1 MLILWRKGMSVQ
13 SSVHIKSAIEL
24 AMGVSREAI
33 RPNPFVGAIVINDVG
48 AIVGKGFH
56 KKYGEAHAEVFAI
69 REATASGADLS
80 TCILYVTLEP
90 CSHTGKTPPC
100 TDLIISSGIRK
111 VVVGSKDP
119 NPLVN
124 GIGILREAGVEVVLE
139 ESQEALEL
147 NAEFFVNQ
155 RFKRPYVRAKA
166 AITSDG
172 FMARENGDS
181 KWISSPESRAWAH
194 EYCRAQVDAI
204 LTTARTVLA
213 DDAKLNV
220 RTAAGEKE
228 CTAIVIDRELD
239 LLKNNKLSIHYP
251 RSSSRLYLVTDRS
264 VFSETDL
271 EWMRIDG
278 KFEKGM
284 IDVNLLF
291 EKLYKEHQIYSVLV
305 EAGPRL
311 INHLLE
317 LGLID
322 ELVIFRSITSFNNGS
337 DRYRLNLSPV
347 SGMEKKEVTLD
358 GSDQVMIF
366 SRSQ

>member
-13 SSVHIKSAIEL
+13 SSLHIKSAIEL
-24 AMGVSREAI
+24 ARAASREAI
-33 RPNPFVGAIVINDVG
+33 RPNPFVGAIVMNDAG

-69 REATASGADLS
+69 REAVANGADLS

-100 TDLIISSGIRK
+100 TDLILSSGIRK

-119 NPLVN
+119 NPVVN
-124 GIGILREAGVEVVLE
+124 GMEILRQAGIEVVLE
-139 ESQEALEL
+139 ESKEALEL
-147 NAEFFVNQ
+147 NAEFFVTQ
-155 RFKRPYVRAKA
+155 RFKRPYIRAKA

-181 KWISSPESRAWAH
+181 KWISSSESRSWAH
-194 EYCRAQVDAI
+194 EHYRAQVDAI

-220 RTAAGEKE
+220 RTTAGEKE

-239 LLKNNKLSIHYP
+239 LLKKDNLSIHYP
-251 RSSSRLYLVTDRS
+251 RSCSRLYLVTDRS
-264 VFSETDL
+264 VFLETDL
-271 EWMRIDG
+271 EWTQIDG
-278 KFEKGM
+278 RFEKGM

-291 EKLYKEHQIYSVLV
+291 EKLYKEHRIYSVLV

-317 LGLID
+317 KDLID
-322 ELVIFRSITSFNNGS
+322 ELVLFEAPVVFGNET
-337 DRYRLNLSPV
+337 DRYGLNLDALQ
-347 SGMEKKEVTLD
+347 GFDRKEISID
-358 GSDQVMIF
+358 GPDRIVVM
-366 SRSQ
+366 SRP

>member
-13 SSVHIKSAIEL
+13 SSLHIKSAIEL
-24 AMGVSREAI
+24 ARAASREAI
-33 RPNPFVGAIVINDVG
+33 RPNPFVGAIVMNDAG

-56 KKYGEAHAEVFAI
+56 KRYGEAHAEVFAI
-69 REATASGADLS
+69 REAVANGADLS

-124 GIGILREAGVEVVLE
+124 GMEILRQAGIEVVLE
-139 ESQEALEL
+139 KSKEALEL

-155 RFKRPYVRAKA
+155 RFKRPYIRAKA

-181 KWISSPESRAWAH
+181 KWISSSESRAWAH
-194 EYCRAQVDAI
+194 EHCRAQVDAI
-204 LTTARTVLA
+204 LSTARTVLA

-239 LLKNNKLSIHYP
+239 LLKKDNLSIHYP

-264 VFSETDL
+264 VSPETDL
-271 EWMRIDG
+271 EWMQIDG
-278 KFEKGM
+278 QFEKGM
-284 IDVNLLF
+284 IDVNLLL
-291 EKLYKEHQIYSVLV
+291 EKLYKEHRIYSVLV

-317 LGLID
+317 KDFID
-322 ELVIFRSITSFNNGS
+322 ELVLFEAPVVFGNET
-337 DRYRLNLSPV
+337 DRYRLNLDALLAFDR
-347 SGMEKKEVTLD
+347 KEISID
-358 GSDQVMIF
+358 GPDRIVVM
-366 SRSQ
+366 SRP